1 MYIYVYIYT
10 YYIYISY
17 MYIGKFVGCFSKFI
31 STILSKSQTVTNI
44 AISPWVSDRIL
55 WECDQ

>member
-1 MYIYVYIYT
+1 
-10 YYIYISY
+10 
-17 MYIGKFVGCFSKFI
+17 MYIGKFVGCFSEFI